1 MNNLVNVKL
10 LFKSYNIL
18 AKNGFKKL
26 ICYVAW
32 RWDLRFKIKW
42 TRFYWI
48 KLIINRFRTQIYNLN
63 LRKGI

>member
-48 KLIINRFRTQIYNLN
+48 KLIINRFRT
-63 LRKGI
+63 